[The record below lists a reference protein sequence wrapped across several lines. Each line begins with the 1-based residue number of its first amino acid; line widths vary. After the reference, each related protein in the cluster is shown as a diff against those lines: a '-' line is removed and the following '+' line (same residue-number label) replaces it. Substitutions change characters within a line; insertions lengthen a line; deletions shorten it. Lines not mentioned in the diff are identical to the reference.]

1 MFDIASLLKATQ
13 EGVFGVGSE
22 KERSEEKERVGPPTP
37 SNLQPS
43 FDHRLPVTP
52 RATLAPESQSQITP
66 KATEPIVEANS
77 PEVEDMTTPTLQ
89 PQAPFRPV
97 TNESSPST
105 SPSASR
111 TTSYTNRKEPPKVD
125 LKLEMELEMERAM
138 ASSNEILPGSTD
150 PKPFASASVPTLPLL
165 SPLSPAGSPGS
176 GILPHQEPVNFGD
189 ASLAV
194 APSRPQTKRRRSFGS
209 ILNLSP
215 SKDRLNSISG
225 PINFSRSTTP
235 EPSISTST
243 SAKSLSGPS
252 TSTNG
257 QPPAL
262 GPIALRGIQDSAVD
276 KSLPPTPTISPFSNS
291 PRPQVDGE
299 PPAAGKGDVA
309 SGSGRSFLPKGKSS
323 TTGSVFQV
331 ISATTSKRRP
341 SLSSNTVLDNDPP
354 LYPSGPL
361 PPLIPSGSRSTSSS
375 TLGKRIV
382 GVLGGGGIKPNSIS
396 HERKAS
402 QFDVSTFPGEE
413 QSLNQ
418 SAIPSE
424 PLGRRKSFSNLLGG
438 IGDKK
443 PAQALLGMSLSAARK
458 SEELLGRFSAG
469 AKKKAQSGEVG
480 GGETGASRTSFD
492 VLSRPTEGNR
502 RPSMDALSNGPTI
515 QTPPILHNKQ
525 SYSSAM
531 SSDSLPSISN
541 GSSSSLSETGHVER
555 AQLVHQTLSSRMPSR
570 SMESVRAT
578 RAAAHLIPT
587 SSTILAPTGSAS
599 STMVAPTRSA
609 SPTSSGYRTASPTP
623 AMPPDLSAESTPA
636 ERASPS
642 ASLVN
647 GKSLQ
652 SPLTLHPIK
661 WRKRVRGVSPASGA
675 ESTFSK
681 TWLKME
687 DALVTYKAALRE
699 NRGDRGPLVSGTI
712 LAFLRTEEDA
722 PSPRVTP
729 SLATQQRQVLFGWLD
744 VLTTELREMQPTHRG
759 ICLEAVAAILEC
771 HFTST
776 LELQDDEASQAQYRS
791 AVVKVLSFAIEKLND
806 KAVYANTLVFSGRIL
821 ALSFFRIEGVAL
833 KLLKALPPIKKAY
846 LRRILEEVG
855 VDEYNLPAIDLDV
868 FPPHLWDLCLR
879 DMRSYTNLLLPTV
892 AKPTTEDASVLV
904 SDGEVVIDMSGN
916 WLIRWTASD
925 SDLPFAFYR
934 AYHRQLAAQ
943 LVPIEAREEFN
954 SLPPVDPSA
963 VITAPGCLFLAASIL
978 EKTDA
983 LIHRNLRSVTSITPN
998 NSNFNT
1004 NDSANL
1010 SFGQKPKI
1018 LELANR
1024 RVVATLLDIV
1034 GGSPAPPGDTTS
1046 TLANSDAETRRR
1058 VFGKMLQLWIRAC
1071 VKKTSLWDTRSVFI
1085 LLDLLEGMIYT
1096 LSYPP
1101 PSASKNMDDEHIV
1114 PRPAESCLEMFDIS
1128 FIFSFIRIILA
1139 EADNTVTVMRT
1150 IAFIYAHFEIFTLR
1164 PSDRKELCE
1173 NIILD
1178 KVLFPRLYLHWN
1190 AGVRGYF
1197 IRLLVWRLAR
1207 LGVVDAEQHPDAPRD
1222 PAILALFGLMNV
1234 RLEAIRRRHD
1244 ELEPLDTLTD
1254 DDMFKPK
1261 RSTICSTRGV
1271 KEAPF
1276 TVDELVGPLPEDSE
1290 YSGSDDDEV
1299 KQEMVRSSPA
1309 LTSSSSSFLHLPG
1322 DGSLTPP
1329 GSANGSGGKKGVP
1342 SVARVVSWLK
1352 GGLGKKQHASGKQS
1366 SISSMEELRSNSR
1379 INPFILDSVAS
1390 AKNMLRNPRQP
1401 NGTGSSAS
1409 SVRSL
1414 SSVDSA
1420 DSAARSSPEQSDPAW
1435 ATVPS
1440 TPELGEAVDTPM
1452 PLDPRPSSPAF
1463 FAFEFEGA
1471 AVAPAAAET
1480 PPIVGDSM
1488 PQSGGAPS
1496 ISGLSIVSGDSV
1508 FPQQPR
1514 RRSMLL
1520 HGAAGANGS
1529 GGATNG
1535 LVSPRVSLRFSKRI
1549 SILPPAALDMF
1560 RESGAP
1566 VPAIPERFRAEVYD
1580 QTLHQYAVRSL
1591 REYEDALDE
1600 WTDWVARLQ
1609 QEEDEGKKFNKGFVD
1624 AVPRLAVSWPS
1635 SFESEE

>member
-22 KERSEEKERVGPPTP
+22 KERGEEKERVGPPTP
-37 SNLQPS
+37 RNLQPS

-66 KATEPIVEANS
+66 KATESTVEANS
-77 PEVEDMTTPTLQ
+77 PEVEDMTTPTSQ

-105 SPSASR
+105 SPSASKA
-111 TTSYTNRKEPPKVD
+111 TSYTNRKEPPKVD

-138 ASSNEILPGSTD
+138 ASSTEFLPGSADRTS
-150 PKPFASASVPTLPLL
+150 FAPASVPTLPLL
-165 SPLSPAGSPGS
+165 SPPARSPGS
-176 GILPHQEPVNFGD
+176 VILPYQEPVKFGD
-189 ASLAV
+189 ASIAV
-194 APSRPQTKRRRSFGS
+194 APSPSQTKRRRSLGS
-209 ILNLSP
+209 ILNRSP
-215 SKDRLNSISG
+215 SKDRLNTISG
-225 PINFSRSTTP
+225 SSNTSRSTTP
-235 EPSISTST
+235 EPSMSTST
-243 SAKSLSGPS
+243 SANSLSGPS

-262 GPIALRGIQDSAVD
+262 GPIALRGIQDSAVH
-276 KSLPPTPTISPFSNS
+276 KSLPPTPTGSQVSNS
-291 PRPQVDGE
+291 PRPQLADE
-299 PPAAGKGDVA
+299 PPAAGKGDAA
-309 SGSGRSFLPKGKSS
+309 SGPGRSFLPKGKSS

-341 SLSSNTVLDNDPP
+341 SFSSNTVLDHDLP
-354 LYPSGPL
+354 YPSGP
-361 PPLIPSGSRSTSSS
+361 PPPIPSGSRSTSSS

-382 GVLGGGGIKPNSIS
+382 GVLAGGTKPNSIS

-413 QSLNQ
+413 SSLNP
-418 SAIPSE
+418 SAIPSA
-424 PLGRRKSFSNLLGG
+424 PLVRRKSFSNLLGG

-458 SEELLGRFSAG
+458 SEEFLGRFNAG

-480 GGETGASRTSFD
+480 GAEPGASRTSFD
-492 VLSRPTEGNR
+492 VLNRPTEANR

-525 SYSSAM
+525 SYSSTM
-531 SSDSLPSISN
+531 SSESLPSISN
-541 GSSSSLSETGHVER
+541 GSSSSLSEIGHVER
-555 AQLVHQTLSSRMPSR
+555 AQLVHQTLSSGMPSR

-578 RAAAHLIPT
+578 RATAHLIGT
-587 SSTILAPTGSAS
+587 SSTML
-599 STMVAPTRSA
+599 APTRSA

-623 AMPPDLSAESTPA
+623 ARPPDASAESTPA
-636 ERASPS
+636 ERAS
-642 ASLVN
+642 LVN

-652 SPLTLHPIK
+652 SSSTSHPIK
-661 WRKRVRGVSPASGA
+661 WRKRVRGVAPVSGA

-687 DALVTYKAALRE
+687 DALATYKAAVRE

-712 LAFLRTEEDA
+712 LAFLRTQEDA

-1114 PRPAESCLEMFDIS
+1114 PRPAESCLEMFDIP

-1276 TVDELVGPLPEDSE
+1276 TVDELVGALPEDSE
-1290 YSGSDDDEV
+1290 DSDSDDDEV
-1299 KQEMVRSSPA
+1299 KQEMFRSSPA
-1309 LTSSSSSFLHLPG
+1309 LTSSSSSFPPLPG
-1322 DGSLTPP
+1322 DGSSTPP
-1329 GSANGSGGKKGVP
+1329 SSANGSGGKKGVP

-1390 AKNMLRNPRQP
+1390 AKNKLRNPRQP

-1440 TPELGEAVDTPM
+1440 TPEYGEAADTPM

-1488 PQSGGAPS
+1488 PRSGGAPS
-1496 ISGLSIVSGDSV
+1496 ISGLSIVSGDTV

-1529 GGATNG
+1529 GGGTNG

-1549 SILPPAALDMF
+1549 SILPPAALDLF

-1580 QTLHQYAVRSL
+1580 RTLHQYAVRSL

-1635 SFESEE
+1635 SFEAEE